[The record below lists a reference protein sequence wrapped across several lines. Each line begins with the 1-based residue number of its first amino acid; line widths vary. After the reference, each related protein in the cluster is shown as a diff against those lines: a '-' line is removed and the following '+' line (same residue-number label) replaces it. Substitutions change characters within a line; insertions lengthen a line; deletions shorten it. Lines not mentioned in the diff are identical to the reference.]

1 MYQQLTLVGNLG
13 STPEMRYTPSGV
25 AVTSFRL
32 AVNRNWTSSEGEQKE
47 KTTWFNITCWRGLAE
62 TVNQYLDKGRQVLV
76 VGTVDEAR
84 PWVDREGNQRA
95 SIEITADE
103 VRFLGAPSAAMN
115 GTANRNANNAK
126 NGEPQAGAESVAD
139 VPF

>member
-76 VGTVDEAR
+76 VGTVDEL
-84 PWVDREGNQRA
+84 
-95 SIEITADE
+95 SLIHI
-103 VRFLGAPSAAMN
+103 
-115 GTANRNANNAK
+115 
-126 NGEPQAGAESVAD
+126 
-139 VPF
+139 